1 MTMQAPPPVSVV
13 PENAPFSHE
22 QRAWL
27 SGYLA
32 ALLSSG
38 ERVLQP
44 SDVQPPAPSGVSPP
58 LLADS
63 DDAPWRDPSLGVE
76 ERMRLSAER
85 PLAPRIMAAM
95 AQQDCGQCG
104 YTCATYANALFLRHE
119 ERLNL
124 CVPGGKDT
132 LRALK
137 KLAGEIANERAADTS
152 GSAAAVEPSN
162 VAPPEPHTTP
172 GYSREEP
179 VKGVFL
185 SRRRLNG
192 PKSDKETWHVEIA
205 LPANGLD
212 YAAGDSLGVLPLNSP
227 ALVDAVIAR
236 LGARPERVIGGRT
249 FRDHLLQDCSLGC
262 PPDALF
268 QLLSYLSGGEQR
280 RKARAL
286 AAGEDPDGDA
296 AQLDVLGALHKFA
309 AARPDAEAFLEV
321 LDPLQPRLYSI
332 SSSPLADAGKVS
344 LTVDA
349 VRYSIN
355 KRGRL
360 GVASTF
366 LAERIEPGAAI
377 KIYVQ
382 KARHF
387 ALPQDATTPIIMI
400 GPGAG
405 IAPFRAFLRE
415 RQATKAPGRNWLFFG
430 HRREETDFFYKDE
443 LTALKQVGVLN
454 RLTLAWSRQGPDK
467 IYVQDR
473 MREVGADLWRWLADG
488 AHVYVCG
495 DARRMAKDVERAL
508 VEVVSKQGMRS
519 ADEAVAFVQA
529 LERNGRYQADVY

>member
-1 MTMQAPPPVSVV
+1 MTVHAPPPVFVV
-13 PENAPFSHE
+13 PDNAPFSHE

-32 ALLSSG
+32 ALLSPG
-38 ERVLQP
+38 GRALGP
-44 SDVQPPAPSGVSPP
+44 SDGQLPAAPDTSPV
-58 LLADS
+58 LADS
-63 DDAPWRDPSLGVE
+63 GDAPWHDPSLGLA
-76 ERMRLSAER
+76 ERMRLAAAR
-85 PLAPRIMAAM
+85 PLAPRMMAAM

-104 YTCATYANALFLRHE
+104 YTCAAYANALFLKQEQRF
-119 ERLNL
+119 NL
-124 CVPGGKDT
+124 CVPGGKET
-132 LRALK
+132 LRTLK
-137 KLAGEIANERAADTS
+137 TLADEIGNEQAAETPA
-152 GSAAAVEPSN
+152 SAAAAHTANAVSAEPYTI
-162 VAPPEPHTTP
+162 A
-172 GYSREEP
+172 GYSREAP
-179 VKGVFL
+179 VEGVFL

-192 PKSDKETWHVEIA
+192 PTSEKETWHIEIA
-205 LPANGLD
+205 LPENGLD
-212 YAAGDSLGVLPLNSP
+212 YAVGDSLGVLPVNSP

-236 LGARPERVIGGRT
+236 LGARPERIIAGRT
-249 FRDHLLQDCSLGC
+249 FRDHLFYDFSLGS

-296 AQLDVLGALHKFA
+296 AHLDVLGALHKFA

-332 SSSPLADAGKVS
+332 SSSPQADAGKVS

-349 VRYSIN
+349 VRYSVN
-355 KRGRL
+355 KRPRL

-366 LAERIEPGAAI
+366 LAERLEPGAAI
-377 KIYVQ
+377 KVYVQ

-387 ALPQDATTPIIMI
+387 ALPQDPATPIIMI
-400 GPGAG
+400 GPGTG

-415 RQATKAPGRNWLFFG
+415 RQATRAPGRNWLFFG

-443 LTALKQVGVLN
+443 LTAMKQAGVLH

-473 MREVGADLWRWLADG
+473 MREVGADLWRWLAEG

-495 DARRMAKDVERAL
+495 DARRMAKDVEQAL
-508 VEVVSKQGMRS
+508 VDVVAKQGMRS
-519 ADEAVAFVQA
+519 TDEAIAFVQA
-529 LERNGRYQADVY
+529 LKRNGRYQADVY